1 MLLST
6 FKTLPPTIGGYVMLT
21 EKGLTDYVAQNV
33 KYAVHYILEAP
44 LPDFSIDVGLLQL
57 KFTNMKITDASV
69 PAP

>member
-1 MLLST
+1 
-6 FKTLPPTIGGYVMLT
+6 MLT

-33 KYAVHYILEAP
+33 KYAVHYILEAS